1 MRVNPFWMPLLVIV
15 TLLGFVGVAQA
26 AGVWSTS
33 GRTSVDYEN
42 MTPDDIKGWMTLQ
55 QVMDGLKISQRD
67 LYAIGNIPSDV
78 PPETALKDLEAVVP
92 DFEISTLR
100 ETLNEKLNGEP
111 SADNAPPESTPPP
124 TAFVTAT
131 PQAQATV
138 HAAPT
143 PLPEGQILPADQ
155 IKGRMTLQEV
165 SDQCDVPLDKLFAA
179 LNLDAG
185 TNPNTALKDLVNA
198 GKISEIAAVQAAVAE
213 LQK

>member
-1 MRVNPFWMPLLVIV
+1 
-15 TLLGFVGVAQA
+15 
-26 AGVWSTS
+26 
-33 GRTSVDYEN
+33 VDYEN
-42 MTPDDIKGWMTLQ
+42 MTPDEIKGWMTLQ
-55 QVMDGLKISQRD
+55 QVMDGLKISQGD
-67 LYAIGNIPSDV
+67 LYAIGNIPADV
-78 PPETALKDLEAVVP
+78 PPETALKDLEGIVP

-111 SADNAPPESTPPP
+111 TGETAPIETTPQP
-124 TAFVTAT
+124 TAPITAT

-138 HAAPT
+138 HTSPT

-165 SDQCDVPLDKLFAA
+165 SDQCAVPLNELLAA
-179 LNLDAG
+179 LNLDAS

-198 GKISEIAAVQAAVAE
+198 GKISEISAVQAVVAE